1 MRVFLTGG
9 TGFIGSHILNE
20 SIKYNYEIIAL
31 KRKINSKTKVKLIS
45 RPIWKIGSLNKT
57 KEEDLKNIDTV
68 LHLASHSANVPYDN
82 LNNCLK
88 VNLFDTINFFEMAY
102 KCGVRKF
109 IITGSCFEYGKKGEE
124 YTFIPPSAPLLPTQT
139 YPASKAAASIALIQ
153 WALEKKV
160 SLSILR
166 LFQIYGE
173 GEFRNRLW
181 PTLINCASSGDDMNM
196 TLGEQIRDFLH
207 VKDAAKIILDS
218 IGTQKNK
225 QIIVRNIGSGVP
237 IKIRDF
243 AEKIWSEK
251 KAKGNLLF
259 GTIPYRDGEVMRYV
273 PDINSCYIIS

>member
-1 MRVFLTGG
+1 MRIFLTGG

-20 SIKYNYEIIAL
+20 SVKYNYEIIAL
-31 KRKINSKTKVKLIS
+31 KRKINSNTKIKLIYN
-45 RPIWKIGSLNKT
+45 PIWKFGTLQKT

-82 LNNCLK
+82 LTNCLK
-88 VNLFDTINFFEMAY
+88 VNLFDTIDFFEMAY

-124 YTFIPPSAPLLPTQT
+124 YEFIPPSAPLLPTQT

-153 WALEKKV
+153 WALEKNV

-173 GEFRNRLW
+173 GEFRTRLW
-181 PTLINCASSGDDMNM
+181 PTLINCASSGTDMNM
-196 TLGEQIRDFLH
+196 TKGEQVRDFLY
-207 VKDAAKIILDS
+207 VKDAARIILDAV
-218 IGTQKNK
+218 GNQKNN
-225 QIIVRNIGSGVP
+225 QIIVRNIGSGLP
-237 IKIRDF
+237 LMIKDF
-243 AEKIWSEK
+243 AAKIWSK
-251 KAKGNLLF
+251 RKAKGNLLF

-273 PDINSCYIIS
+273 PDINSCYIIK

>member
-1 MRVFLTGG
+1 
-9 TGFIGSHILNE
+9 
-20 SIKYNYEIIAL
+20 
-31 KRKINSKTKVKLIS
+31 
-45 RPIWKIGSLNKT
+45 
-57 KEEDLKNIDTV
+57 
-68 LHLASHSANVPYDN
+68 
-82 LNNCLK
+82 
-88 VNLFDTINFFEMAY
+88 
-102 KCGVRKF
+102 
-109 IITGSCFEYGKKGEE
+109 
-124 YTFIPPSAPLLPTQT
+124 
-139 YPASKAAASIALIQ
+139 
-153 WALEKKV
+153 
-160 SLSILR
+160 
-166 LFQIYGE
+166 
-173 GEFRNRLW
+173 
-181 PTLINCASSGDDMNM
+181 MNM